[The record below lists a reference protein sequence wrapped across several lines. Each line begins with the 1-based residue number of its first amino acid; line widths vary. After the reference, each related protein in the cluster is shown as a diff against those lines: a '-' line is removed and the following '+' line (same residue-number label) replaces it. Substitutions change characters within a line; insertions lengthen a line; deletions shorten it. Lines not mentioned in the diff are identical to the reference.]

1 MVNGVK
7 FESPDFRRNTRQQ
20 LSELIKQNFNHP
32 AICFWSLWYEMHVP
46 STNAIVEHAEF
57 LSFIRELH
65 TLAKQLDPT
74 RLTTGASC
82 DDGFAPMTL
91 TDVAAWNGY
100 PGWYIGTPQGWPAL
114 LAEVRSRIGDH
125 ALAVSEYG
133 AGASVRHHQLADQQP
148 QPGGQFHPEEWQAL
162 VHEEHWKALR
172 QAPYLWGTYVWVMFD
187 FASIG
192 RHEGDRK
199 GINDKGLVTADRLTR
214 KDAFYFYQAQWTT
227 KPVVY
232 ITSRRFNPHPTGPTR
247 VKVYSNCDHVELFL
261 NGRSLGRQ
269 TAPDH
274 VFVWPNVDLPA
285 GNNKLEARAGAVS
298 DTITWNCSPDA
309 SAHLGPVDSPP
320 APRNKSKQ

>member
-1 MVNGVK
+1 
-7 FESPDFRRNTRQQ
+7 
-20 LSELIKQNFNHP
+20 
-32 AICFWSLWYEMHVP
+32 
-46 STNAIVEHAEF
+46 
-57 LSFIRELH
+57 
-65 TLAKQLDPT
+65 
-74 RLTTGASC
+74 
-82 DDGFAPMTL
+82 
-91 TDVAAWNGY
+91 
-100 PGWYIGTPQGWPAL
+100 
-114 LAEVRSRIGDH
+114 
-125 ALAVSEYG
+125 
-133 AGASVRHHQLADQQP
+133 
-148 QPGGQFHPEEWQAL
+148 
-162 VHEEHWKALR
+162 
-172 QAPYLWGTYVWVMFD
+172 MFD